1 MMSYLSQKLGVV
13 LLPLASRPLEHGISH
28 ESSGISHP
36 HVLRHMLVRMAF
48 IRRSSSLISTC
59 RMFNAA
65 SVAFQKSRRSSTAP
79 SVSSPFNRAVL
90 GISCH
95 NPTASAGDVAVLT

>member
-1 MMSYLSQKLGVV
+1 
-13 LLPLASRPLEHGISH
+13 
-28 ESSGISHP
+28 
-36 HVLRHMLVRMAF
+36 
-48 IRRSSSLISTC
+48 
-59 RMFNAA
+59 MFNAA

-95 NPTASAGDVAVLT
+95 NPPLQPATSPYSRSSTRSPAGRSAPDVLETVVYVPQGNPVAATEQEPVIETLPRMAVFTGMMPAHR